1 MIILLLL
8 GMLFVST
15 LWELYYKY
23 QWAKDVTVKLWFEAD
38 AVYAGQETK
47 LYEVIENRKRM
58 PVPVLEVGF
67 HTRRELDFADVEKI
81 GRAHV

>member
-23 QWAKDVTVKLWFEAD
+23 QLAKDVTVKLGFEAEWVCAG
-38 AVYAGQETK
+38 AVQ
-47 LYEVIENRKRM
+47 
-58 PVPVLEVGF
+58 VL
-67 HTRRELDFADVEKI
+67 
-81 GRAHV
+81 